1 MAEAVDEKRGRIDGK
16 VTVSRCMEFRIN
28 PTMEQKILIWKTFGC
43 CRFVW
48 NHLLDERISYE
59 EKNKGK
65 LLNTTPAHQKK
76 DNPFLCEVDSLSLSN
91 TQLDLNQA
99 CKKLFEKGKA
109 PKFRAKGKDKRSYT
123 TKKLFEKGKAP
134 KFRAKG
140 KDKRSYTTNW
150 TNNNIEIIHKGDREN
165 YIKLPKLGRVRIIL
179 HRGIPDEWRM
189 KLATIKETASGKFF
203 ISLTFDVDTEPMEK
217 RKKFD
222 RIEAF
227 DYSMPSLVVSASGE
241 NDITS
246 DDIRWYRNLE
256 ERIAKEQR
264 KLSRMQYGSA
274 NYWEQKHRIGKL
286 HEKARNRRKDF
297 LHKLS
302 RKVSDTFDAV
312 VVEDINLQHMS
323 QALNFG
329 KAVYDNGYGM
339 LREMLAYKLNSQ
351 GKVLVKVDRFFPS
364 SKRCSSCH
372 EINHDLCGT
381 HHDRD
386 RNATKNLLDE
396 GKDILCRWA
405 SGESS
410 LHLTSSGVLGE
421 KKLHPQT
428 HSNVRQDGE

>member
-28 PTMEQKILIWKTFGC
+28 PTMEQKTLIWKTFGC

-59 EKNKGK
+59 EKNKGR
-65 LLNTTPAHQKK
+65 LLNTTPAHLKK

-91 TQLDLNQA
+91 TQLNLNMS
-99 CKKLFEKGKA
+99 CRLLF
-109 PKFRAKGKDKRSYT
+109 AKGRR
-123 TKKLFEKGKAP
+123 P

-150 TNNNIEIIHKGDREN
+150 TNNNIEIVHKSDREY

-189 KLATIKETASGKFF
+189 KHATIKETASGKFF
-203 ISLTFDVDTEPMEK
+203 ISLTFDVDIEPMEK

-222 RIEAF
+222 RLEAF

-246 DDIRWYRNLE
+246 DDIRWYRSLE

-264 KLSRMQYGSA
+264 KLSRMQYGSR

-286 HEKARNRRKDF
+286 HENARNRRKDF

-302 RKVSDTFDAV
+302 RKVSDAFDAV
-312 VVEDINLQHMS
+312 VVEDINLRHMS

-329 KAVYDNGYGM
+329 KSVYDNGYGM
-339 LREMLAYKLNSQ
+339 LRNMLSYKLKDK
-351 GKVLVKVDRFFPS
+351 GKVLVKVDKFFPS

-372 EINHDLCGT
+372 EINHDLKLSDRQWTCSSCGT

-386 RNATKNLLDE
+386 KNSCKNLLDE
-396 GKDILCRWA
+396 GKDILNRWA
-405 SGESS
+405 NGDSS
-410 LHLTSSGVLGE
+410 LILAPSGVLSE
-421 KKLHPQT
+421 KKLHPHAHT
-428 HSNVRQDGE
+428 NVRQDGE